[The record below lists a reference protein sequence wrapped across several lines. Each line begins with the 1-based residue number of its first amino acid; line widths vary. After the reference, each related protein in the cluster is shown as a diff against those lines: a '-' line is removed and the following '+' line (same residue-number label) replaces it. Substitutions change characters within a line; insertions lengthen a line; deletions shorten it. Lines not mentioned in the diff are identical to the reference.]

1 MGMEGIGKV
10 TGPQLMAE
18 VGDVRRFSHK
28 GALVAY
34 AGVDASPYQSG
45 SFDSKSRHVSKRGS
59 PHLRR
64 VLFVIMSMTL
74 IRANTA
80 KNVAGPF
87 VCQFLILHFS
97 SFVHDTYLQVC
108 CVTILPF

>member
-1 MGMEGIGKV
+1 MSV
-10 TGPQLMAE
+10 RTLTLLAQYARPQKQHIKNIL
-18 VGDVRRFSHK
+18 F
-28 GALVAY
+28 
-34 AGVDASPYQSG
+34 SG
-45 SFDSKSRHVSKRGS
+45 SYQ
-59 PHLRR
+59 R